1 MMASI
6 TKSQHTLVYL
16 LIKAA
21 IVSVVVLLLAS
32 CTMNNWG
39 EKLSYKKGELYF
51 TKKVTKEEAQKLAD
65 YLQGVGF
72 FNDDKRT
79 SAQLDKS
86 GTDTFLCRFV
96 VIDSF
101 LNKPE
106 MYAYWSAQAASMSKN
121 VFADKPVLVHFCDA
135 YFETK
140 KVVQPAQPSE
150 AANAAE

>member
-1 MMASI
+1 MTSI

-51 TKKVTKEEAQKLAD
+51 TKKTTREEAQKLAD
-65 YLQGVGF
+65 YLQGEGF
-72 FNDDKRT
+72 FNDEKRT

-96 VIDSF
+96 IVDTLI
-101 LNKPE
+101 NHPQV
-106 MYAYWSAQAASMSKN
+106 YAYWSARAADISKK
-121 VFADKPVLVHFCDA
+121 VFADKPVLIHFCDP

-140 KVVQPAQPSE
+140 KVVLPPPPTQSAE
-150 AANAAE
+150 AAE